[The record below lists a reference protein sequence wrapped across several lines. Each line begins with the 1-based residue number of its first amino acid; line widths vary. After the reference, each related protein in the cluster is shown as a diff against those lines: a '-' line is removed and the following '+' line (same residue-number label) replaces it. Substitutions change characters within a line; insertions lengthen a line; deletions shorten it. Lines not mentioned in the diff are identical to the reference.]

1 MVHLARSRRIRF
13 LARNAIVNVRDLHS
27 KLACGVVRL
36 LARVIRQASRAS
48 TTTTTT
54 AYGRNSRKLVD
65 VLRDVRS
72 SGYDREN
79 LERSIIAG
87 LLMYGEAVQETRP
100 RRGGTVNFLHLS
112 NVL

>member
-13 LARNAIVNVRDLHS
+13 LARHAIVNVRDLHRR
-27 KLACGVVRL
+27 LVWRVVRL
-36 LARVIRQASRAS
+36 LAGVERQASRAS

-79 LERSIIAG
+79 LDRSIIAG
-87 LLMYGEAVQETRP
+87 LLMR
-100 RRGGTVNFLHLS
+100 
-112 NVL
+112 